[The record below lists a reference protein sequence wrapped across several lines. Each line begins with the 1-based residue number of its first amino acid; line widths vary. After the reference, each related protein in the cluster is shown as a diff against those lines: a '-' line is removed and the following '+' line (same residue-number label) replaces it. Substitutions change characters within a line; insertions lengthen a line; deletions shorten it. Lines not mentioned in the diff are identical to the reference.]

1 MYNYFIEG
9 GVMMWLLAVLSVLG
23 LGTILERTAYFW
35 KHEKKTT
42 QAFKDN
48 IIRLVR
54 EGHEDDAIALCD
66 TVNNSVSR
74 TVKAILMAY
83 KNENDL
89 YESKEKLMKEKAL
102 EQIEILEKRLSILG
116 VVAYISPMAGLLGT
130 VLGMIKSFKAIAL
143 QGAGDPN
150 VVANGISEAL
160 VTTAAGLL
168 IAIPAIIAYQTF
180 NRKVNKIMLEIEK
193 TSTALINVKDNHLM
207 GKGEK

>member
-9 GVMMWLLAVLSVLG
+9 GVMMWLLAILSILG
-23 LGTILERTAYFW
+23 LGTILERIAYFW
-35 KHEKKTT
+35 KNEKKTT
-42 QAFKDN
+42 PEFKEN

-54 EGHEDDAIALCD
+54 DGHEDEAIVLCD
-66 TVNNSVSR
+66 SVNNSVSR
-74 TVKAILMAY
+74 TIKAILLAY
-83 KNENDL
+83 QNEDDM

-102 EQIEILEKRLSILG
+102 EQIEGLEKRLSILG

-130 VLGMIKSFKAIAL
+130 VLGMIKSFKAIAM

-150 VVANGISEAL
+150 VVASGISEAL

-193 TSTALINVKDNHLM
+193 TSTALINIKDNR
-207 GKGEK
+207 GDERK

>member
-9 GVMMWLLAVLSVLG
+9 GMMMWLLAALSILG
-23 LGTILERTAYFW
+23 LGTILERTAYFL
-35 KHEKKTT
+35 KYEKPTT

-48 IIRLVR
+48 IIKLVR
-54 EGHEDDAIALCD
+54 EHKEDEAIKLCD
-66 TVNNSVSR
+66 SVNNSVSR
-74 TVKAILMAY
+74 TVKSILLAY
-83 KNENDL
+83 KFENDM

-102 EQIEILEKRLSILG
+102 EQIGNLERRLSILG
-116 VVAYISPMAGLLGT
+116 IVAYISPMAGLLGT

-160 VTTAAGLL
+160 ITTAAGLL
-168 IAIPAIIAYQTF
+168 IAIPAIIAYNFF

-193 TSTALINVKDNHLM
+193 TSIALINIKDNGDDKRL
-207 GKGEK
+207 